1 MPKIGFRYP
10 IIAKKGASGYTDAF
24 VCGKAVQG
32 SATPTAYNV
41 KFYADDALAE
51 NATGV
56 SDWAISLDV
65 SDLPIKALEVL
76 YGHQVS
82 DGKVIYSVDDT
93 PNDVGTGFYVVKQQN
108 GVKSYVAEWFFKVR
122 FTEPT
127 ETYTTQG
134 ETVTFNSDSI
144 NGTASVNED
153 RQFKIQ
159 KSFDTPEAAEAW
171 LNTQA
176 NYVVS
181 A

>member
-24 VCGKAVQG
+24 ICGKAVQG
-32 SATPTAYNV
+32 SATPTTYNV

-51 NATGV
+51 NAAGV

-65 SDLPIKALEVL
+65 SDLPITALTVL

-82 DGKVIYSVDDT
+82 DGKVIYSVDDD
-93 PNDVGTGFYVVKQQN
+93 PNDVGVGFYVVKQQN
-108 GVKSYVAEWFFKVR
+108 GVKSYVAEWFFKVK

-127 ETYTTQG
+127 ESYTTQG

-159 KSFDTPEAAEAW
+159 KSFDFD
-171 LNTQA
+171 
-176 NYVVS
+176 
-181 A
+181 